1 MAANERR
8 EGEGGE
14 KSSED
19 NSDDDDDKTEK
30 IDKIKPIPEQF
41 QSCTKLEICNW
52 LVVHPHIL
60 RLANQMFEMNK
71 LDESSLDTSIVTLS
85 FTSSSSGDSGGITIT
100 DVSIKSYDIIFII
113 SESLNNVSFN
123 V

>member
-1 MAANERR
+1 MSANERR

-19 NSDDDDDKTEK
+19 NGDDDDDKTEK

-41 QSCTKLEICNW
+41 QSCTNLEICNW

-85 FTSSSSGDSGGITIT
+85 STSSSSGDSGGITIT
-100 DVSIKSYDIIFII
+100 DVSIKSI
-113 SESLNNVSFN
+113 
-123 V
+123 